1 MRLQTVAL
9 AFMVILS
16 VSCKEEKKEG
26 YEINGT
32 INGINKGSSIYLDE
46 VSFSGSITTI
56 DTASA
61 GDRGAFSLS
70 GNIKKESLYRL
81 RFNDNKYILLVLDEK
96 PTSLTI
102 EADTADLFIKPYTI
116 TGSPTSN
123 SLKELLIG
131 INGYQKEM
139 SVYVQQVRNAENA
152 ITDSMKQALYILYQ
166 AKVEESKN
174 YIKAYADTVSNG
186 TLAVFAVAN
195 FLNPQTDL
203 QDLNII
209 SNKLATKFPA
219 NESIKALAVAL
230 KPKND
235 NPYEMTQTFA
245 NGTAIPEITGFN
257 PDGKSISLSSLRG
270 KVVLIDFWASWCGP
284 CRAENPNV
292 VNVYNKYKDKGFD
305 VFSYSLDDNKAKWA
319 DAIKKDGLIWPAH
332 ASQLKGWDSDI
343 CEQFNITSIPTNYL
357 IDRNGN
363 VIAFNLHGGALE
375 QILQKVL

>member
-1 MRLQTVAL
+1 
-9 AFMVILS
+9 
-16 VSCKEEKKEG
+16 
-26 YEINGT
+26 
-32 INGINKGSSIYLDE
+32 
-46 VSFSGSITTI
+46 
-56 DTASA
+56 
-61 GDRGAFSLS
+61 
-70 GNIKKESLYRL
+70 
-81 RFNDNKYILLVLDEK
+81 
-96 PTSLTI
+96 
-102 EADTADLFIKPYTI
+102 
-116 TGSPTSN
+116 
-123 SLKELLIG
+123 
-131 INGYQKEM
+131 
-139 SVYVQQVRNAENA
+139 
-152 ITDSMKQALYILYQ
+152 
-166 AKVEESKN
+166 
-174 YIKAYADTVSNG
+174 
-186 TLAVFAVAN
+186 
-195 FLNPQTDL
+195 
-203 QDLNII
+203 LNII

-230 KPKND
+230 KPQND

-245 NGTAIPEITGFN
+245 NGTAIPEITGLN

>member
-81 RFNDNKYILLVLDEK
+81 RYGNNKYVLLVLDEK
-96 PTSLTI
+96 PMAITL

-116 TGSPTSN
+116 SGSPASN
-123 SLKELLIG
+123 SLKELLIN
-131 INGYQKEM
+131 ITGYRKEM
-139 SVYVQQVRNAENA
+139 SVYVKQLQSAENA

-166 AKVEESKN
+166 AKAEESKK
-174 YIKAYADTVSNG
+174 YITNFADTVSNG

-219 NESIKALAVAL
+219 NESIKALIEAL

-245 NGTAIPEITGFN
+245 NGTAIPEITGLN

>member
-1 MRLQTVAL
+1 MRLQTIAL

-70 GNIKKESLYRL
+70 GTIKKESLYRL

-96 PTSLTI
+96 PTSLTL
-102 EADTADLFIKPYTI
+102 EADTADLFVKPYTI

-139 SVYVQQVRNAENA
+139 SVYVQQVRNAGNA

-203 QDLNII
+203 QDLNTIC
-209 SNKLATKFPA
+209 NKLATKFPA

-245 NGTAIPEITGFN
+245 NGTAIPEITGLN

-305 VFSYSLDDNKAKWA
+305 VFSYSLDDDKAKWA

-343 CEQFNITSIPTNYL
+343 CKQFNITSIPTNYL